1 MAKLSSDIIKYAPI
15 RTFLIYFIIA
25 AFLIIAF
32 KVPVAEMIPKKAAPV
47 QVGTVAIEIQKP
59 AGICEEGATKT
70 QSCGLG
76 PCASVQTIRCTN
88 GRWVSDTCPGNA
100 NARPEDC
107 NGIDDDCDGYID
119 NNLNPPHCDRT
130 LGICAG
136 PFYKRCAGVIGWL
149 MCTDSD
155 YDRWLYESVEHTC
168 GDGYDN
174 DCNGYTDAFDP
185 NCKLINK

>member
-1 MAKLSSDIIKYAPI
+1 MATLSRDIIKYTPI

-47 QVGTVAIEIQKP
+47 QVGTVAVEIQKP

-76 PCASVQTIRCTN
+76 PCASIQTTQCTN
-88 GRWVSDTCPGNA
+88 GRWVSNACPGNA

-119 NNLNPPHCDRT
+119 NNLNPPHCDLT
-130 LGICAG
+130 LGVCAG
-136 PFYKRCAGVIGWL
+136 QFYKRCEGWAWR
-149 MCTDSD
+149 MCADSD
-155 YDRWLYESVEHTC
+155 YDRWLYEPVERTC
-168 GDGYDN
+168 RDGYDN
-174 DCNGYTDAFDP
+174 DCNGYTDSFDS
-185 NCKLINK
+185 NCKR